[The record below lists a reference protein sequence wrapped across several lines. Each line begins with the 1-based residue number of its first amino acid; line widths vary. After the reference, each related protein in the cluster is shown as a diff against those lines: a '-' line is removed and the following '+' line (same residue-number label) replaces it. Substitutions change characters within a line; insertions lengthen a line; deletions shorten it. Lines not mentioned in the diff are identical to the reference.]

1 MHFPPLGRFL
11 MPLSPL
17 CVYFSASS
25 KFGKHGG
32 SANTQNHSAEYL
44 QEASSILQQASSI
57 LQQACDAGAQGL
69 QGLLYAT
76 EVRPLQSRLVQHKY
90 CQIPNTSNS
99 IQQT

>member
-1 MHFPPLGRFL
+1 MHFPPLGRFI
-11 MPLSPL
+11 MPLSPP

-32 SANTQNHSAEYL
+32 SANTQNCSAEY
-44 QEASSILQQASSI
+44 LQQASSI

-90 CQIPNTSNS
+90 CQPPNTSNS